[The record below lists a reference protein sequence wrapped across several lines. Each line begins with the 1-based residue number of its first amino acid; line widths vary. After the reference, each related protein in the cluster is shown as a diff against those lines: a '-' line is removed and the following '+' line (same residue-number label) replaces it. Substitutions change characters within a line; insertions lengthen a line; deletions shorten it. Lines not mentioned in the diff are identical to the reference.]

1 MTSIERSCRGCGGNS
16 LQEVVSFG
24 RIPVADILLNEDQ
37 LDGEE
42 ILCPLV
48 VVFCPDC
55 TLVQITE
62 DVPPEIL
69 YSADYPYYS
78 SVSRALVQHFERSAQ
93 HLIKAQGLTSS
104 SLVVEA
110 ASNDGCM
117 LKPFKEAGVSVL
129 GIDPAS
135 GPVAVANENG
145 IPTWCRFFDEK
156 TANDLARE
164 GKVADVLLGNNVL
177 NLIPDPN
184 TFFRAARTSSKQE
197 GLLVLEVPYLVDLVE
212 KCAFDNIFHQNI
224 TYFSLTAL
232 DRLARKHGFFLQDV
246 ERIETFGGSLRVS
259 IAQFEKPSP
268 AVDAMLEDEE
278 RRGVDEASFYQEFAS
293 RVDAIRTEL
302 ITLLRK
308 LKKEGNRI
316 VAYGAAGGMAT
327 TLLNFVGVDADL
339 CDYAVDLNEY
349 KHGKYMPFNHLKI
362 YPTAR
367 LLEDKP
373 DFALLLAWNFEKEVL
388 EQQREYREGGG
399 KFIIPIPKPRI
410 V

>member
-1 MTSIERSCRGCGGNS
+1 MTRVERSCRGCGGDS

-78 SVSRALVQHFERSAQ
+78 SVSRALVQHFEKSAR
-93 HLIKAQGLTSS
+93 HLIEAQGLTAD

-129 GIDPAS
+129 GVDPAS

-145 IPTWCRFFDEK
+145 IPTLCRFFNEE
-156 TANDLARE
+156 TADDLARE
-164 GKVADVLLGNNVL
+164 GKIADVLLGNNVL

-184 TFFRAARTSSKQE
+184 TFFRAARTALKQD

-212 KCAFDNIFHQNI
+212 KCAFDNVFHQNI

-232 DRLARKHGFFLQDV
+232 DRLARKHGFFLRDV

-259 IAQFEKPSP
+259 IAQSGKPNQ
-268 AVDAMLEDEE
+268 AVVAMLEDEN
-278 RRGVDEASFYQEFAS
+278 RRGVGESFFYREFAS
-293 RVDAIRTEL
+293 RVDAIRTDL
-302 ITLLRK
+302 ITLLRR

-316 VAYGAAGGMAT
+316 IAYGAAGGMAT

-339 CDYAVDLNEY
+339 CDYAVDLNEH

-362 YPTAR
+362 HPTAR